1 MSTNEQQPGGQH
13 PGQQQYP
20 GQQYPTQPYGTPQY
34 PGEQYPGPNQ
44 YQDPLYPSYQPFS
57 TPAPVRET
65 GKRVASMILLV
76 IGYVLGS
83 ILLLAAM
90 VTLPQ
95 QLSDADVES
104 AGEGVGYVIGTFVGF
119 GLVVGP
125 PIVLVILVHLWR
137 RRIVRREN
145 AQVKTL
151 P

>member
-1 MSTNEQQPGGQH
+1 MSTNEQQPD
-13 PGQQQYP
+13 PLYP
-20 GQQYPTQPYGTPQY
+20 GQQYPG
-34 PGEQYPGPNQ
+34 
-44 YQDPLYPSYQPFS
+44 YQPFS
-57 TPAPVRET
+57 APAPVRET

-90 VTLPQ
+90 VTLPEQ
-95 QLSDADVES
+95 VSDADVES
-104 AGEGVGYVIGTFVGF
+104 AGEGFGYVIGTFVGF